1 MSRRTKNIT
10 KRIKRMW
17 RAKKPVAIIA
27 VVALLACAG
36 LLIERNA
43 MSADYTELLNTIAQ
57 GESKGNYNA
66 YFGNANNTTLK
77 FTEMSVGDIM
87 RWQQEFVAKGNAS
100 SAVGKYQ
107 FISTTLEGLLNELN
121 IDRDTR
127 FDEALQDRLAVRLL
141 ERRGVQE
148 YLRGHLSREQLAH
161 NLSKEWA
168 ALPRVTG
175 TQPAESYYAGD
186 GLNHA
191 RISVDQVLAA
201 IDSLH
206 EKTS

>member
-1 MSRRTKNIT
+1 
-10 KRIKRMW
+10 
-17 RAKKPVAIIA
+17 
-27 VVALLACAG
+27 
-36 LLIERNA
+36 